1 MTKIIPPDS
10 FLNQDLSL
18 IIDVRS
24 PREYAESHIVGAQN
38 FPVLSNEEHQQIGT
52 LYRTDSFKAKVLGA
66 SFVSQN
72 IAKHLLTL
80 ETMVSPKKPFGIHCA
95 RGGMRSRA
103 FFMVLEAIGYQV
115 VLLEG
120 GYKAYRNEV
129 LKYLDSFPHHR
140 FVTLVGQ
147 TGSGKSEIIQ
157 GFRDSLDIEGIA
169 KHLGSSFGAICG
181 EQPSVK
187 SFQNLLF
194 TRLRDLENA
203 PFVLVEGES
212 KKLGN
217 LILPTPLYQAY
228 QEAPKILI
236 VAPLEQRVQRIVAQY
251 GKISLSF
258 FENSMQK
265 IAPFM
270 KKEFWQEAK
279 EAFYNRDLARVAEIL
294 LVEYYDKVYKKES
307 YLCTIFYQNLSQV
320 TLEIEAFAREFY
332 KLKSKELFG

>member
-1 MTKIIPPDS
+1 MNILPAKE
-10 FLNQDLSL
+10 FLKADLSL

-24 PREYAESHIVGAQN
+24 PREYAESHIVCAQN
-38 FPVLSNEEHQQIGT
+38 FPVLDDEQFQQIGT
-52 LYRTDSFKAKVLGA
+52 LYHKDSFGAKVLGA

-72 IAKHLLTL
+72 IAKHLLNL
-80 ETMVSPKKPFGIHCA
+80 KDKISPKKPVGIHCA

-103 FFMVLEAIGYQV
+103 FFMVLQEIGYQV

-120 GYKAYRNEV
+120 GYKSYRKEV
-129 LKYLDSFPHHR
+129 LRFLEQPPLHS

-157 GFRDSLDIEGIA
+157 NFSDSLDIEGIA

-187 SFQNLLF
+187 MFQNLLF
-194 TRLRDLENA
+194 SRLRALENA

-217 LILPTPLYQAY
+217 LILPTHFYQAY
-228 QEAPKILI
+228 QNAPKILI

-251 GKISLSF
+251 GKISLQF

-265 IAPFM
+265 ISPFM

-279 EAFYNRDLARVAEIL
+279 EAFYAGNLTRVAEIL
-294 LVEYYDKVYKKES
+294 LLEYYDKVYKKES
-307 YLCTIFYQNLSQV
+307 YLCEISYRNLPQAIA
-320 TLEIEAFAREFY
+320 EIQAFARDFY
-332 KLKSKELFG
+332 RLK